1 MQLPLKDF
9 PETHAIGNMG
19 DYDEA
24 LPYLFSSDESGLR
37 YSYGAVQGTRSGDA
51 WNDATTPGAF
61 EREYRASGA
70 CAVLVDTFA
79 YVDRPDDWK
88 TFVNAVADA
97 DRPDVTSTD
106 QDRRWLLFATGS

>member
-1 MQLPLKDF
+1 MLSNNQ
-9 PETHAIGNMG
+9 G
-19 DYDEA
+19 D
-24 LPYLFSSDESGLR
+24 R
-37 YSYGAVQGTRSGDA
+37 YEKYFQGRISQSNRLADA
-51 WNDATTPGAF
+51 CDDARTPGAF
-61 EREYRASGA
+61 EREYKASGA

-88 TFVNAVADA
+88 TFVNAIADA